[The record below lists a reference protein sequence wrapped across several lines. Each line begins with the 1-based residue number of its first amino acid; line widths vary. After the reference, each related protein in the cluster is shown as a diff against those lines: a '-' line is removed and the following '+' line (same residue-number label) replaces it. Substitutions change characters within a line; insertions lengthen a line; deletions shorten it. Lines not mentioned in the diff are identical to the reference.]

1 MGYYV
6 KCPYYINGQKKP
18 TATIVCEDTHRDFG
32 TVEKKN
38 WQLEHVCQDDW
49 KSCPFAQA
57 LNDLYERTED
67 MNLTRREKEHL
78 QHTCEAQK
86 SEMIKLKKR
95 MKWSE
100 HKMEQKER
108 DAAAAEHLAQ
118 SRAYQIQKL
127 KTDVLLHDRTS
138 LNVEEILTAL
148 TISGATNPSAE
159 AAAEKLSLLRGCRAH
174 CTAILSDRDEQS
186 LKALGIDVTCDPEY
200 VTTNLYYA

>member
-38 WQLEHVCQDDW
+38 WQLEHVCQNDW

-100 HKMEQKER
+100 HKLEQKER

-127 KTDVLLHDRTS
+127 KTDLFIKEEQERGLLALIGYMAHKTGFADFS
-138 LNVEEILTAL
+138 LNQIQRFGRRYETNYRVDTETAADGVEEIKRVYIEHQLKDDQ
-148 TISGATNPSAE
+148 E
-159 AAAEKLSLLRGCRAH
+159 ARE
-174 CTAILSDRDEQS
+174 
-186 LKALGIDVTCDPEY
+186 
-200 VTTNLYYA
+200 

>member
-32 TVEKKN
+32 SVEKKN
-38 WQLEHVCQDDW
+38 WQLEHVCQNDW

-100 HKMEQKER
+100 HKLEQKER

-127 KTDVLLHDRTS
+127 KADLFLKEEQERGLLALIGYMAHKTGFADFS
-138 LNVEEILTAL
+138 LNQIQRFGRRYETNYRVDTETAADGVEEIKRVY
-148 TISGATNPSAE
+148 IEHVVKGE
-159 AAAEKLSLLRGCRAH
+159 E
-174 CTAILSDRDEQS
+174 DE
-186 LKALGIDVTCDPEY
+186 
-200 VTTNLYYA
+200 

>member
-38 WQLEHVCQDDW
+38 WQLEHVCQNDW

-100 HKMEQKER
+100 HKLEQKER

-118 SRAYQIQKL
+118 ARADQIQKL
-127 KTDVLLHDRTS
+127 KADLFLKEEQERGLLALIGYMAHKTGFADFS
-138 LNVEEILTAL
+138 LNQIQRFGRRYETNYRVDTETTADGVEEIKRVYIEHRLKDDQ
-148 TISGATNPSAE
+148 E
-159 AAAEKLSLLRGCRAH
+159 AR
-174 CTAILSDRDEQS
+174 
-186 LKALGIDVTCDPEY
+186 
-200 VTTNLYYA
+200 

>member
-38 WQLEHVCQDDW
+38 WQLEHVCQNDW

-86 SEMIKLKKR
+86 AEMIKLKKR
-95 MKWSE
+95 MKFA
-100 HKMEQKER
+100 ER
-108 DAAAAEHLAQ
+108 HL
-118 SRAYQIQKL
+118 
-127 KTDVLLHDRTS
+127 
-138 LNVEEILTAL
+138 
-148 TISGATNPSAE
+148 
-159 AAAEKLSLLRGCRAH
+159 EKK
-174 CTAILSDRDEQS
+174 DRDEKAALHLADVKAKQVAQLQEKLMIKEEQERGLLALIGYMADKSGIKDFS
-186 LKALGIDVTCDPEY
+186 LNQVQRYGKAYDTLCRVDTETADDGVDEIKRVYIEL
-200 VTTNLYYA
+200 VKKEAE